1 VSWLDESSPNL
12 CVSWTNGHLSATIS
26 DVPVSKSPHS
36 TASYCSVLPKSNEE
50 MLKINFIFTQHISA
64 VLLGNTTAGSAEVH
78 PIEKEMKTL
87 FLKFFL

>member
-1 VSWLDESSPNL
+1 
-12 CVSWTNGHLSATIS
+12 
-26 DVPVSKSPHS
+26 
-36 TASYCSVLPKSNEE
+36 LPKSNEE